1 MPSKLIFL
9 DFLGILFGIILL
21 SHGGD
26 VLTKSSV
33 DLSLKFSV
41 PKIIIGMT
49 VVSFAT
55 SAPELIVSLNAT
67 LNGFSNFA
75 IGNVIGSN
83 IANIGLVLGIIT
95 IIYPITLQQRFYTSD
110 FPILMLSTFLFY
122 LLLIT
127 GNKISRGEGIVL
139 LVLISLILIYLF
151 LYQKKSISEFSDV
164 GDTSKIS
171 IPKSIFYVLFSG
183 LLLWLGSETLI
194 KSAISVA
201 NKYEI
206 SERVISVTMVAIGT
220 SIPELAASVVASI
233 KKQNDLSIG
242 NLIGSNIFNLL
253 VVIGITSTVLPIEQI
268 DSKII
273 YNDMLWV
280 ILFSAIILPLA
291 YLKKRN
297 VLSRKKGII
306 LLTLYLIF
314 IIPLL
319 IS

>member
-1 MPSKLIFL
+1 M

-55 SAPELIVSLNAT
+55 SAPELIVSINAT

-95 IIYPITLQQRFYTSD
+95 IIYPITLQQRFYSSD

-122 LLLIT
+122 ILLIT
-127 GNKISRGEGIVL
+127 GSKISRAEGIILIVS
-139 LVLISLILIYLF
+139 ISLILIYLF

-171 IPKSIFYVLFSG
+171 IPKSIIYVLFSG

-273 YNDMLWV
+273 FNDMLWV

-291 YLKKRN
+291 YLKRKN
-297 VLSRKKGII
+297 ILTRKKGII

-319 IS
+319 LS

>member
-1 MPSKLIFL
+1 M
-9 DFLGILFGIILL
+9 DFLGIFFGIILL

-26 VLTKSSV
+26 ILTKSSV
-33 DLSLKFSV
+33 DISLKFSV

-95 IIYPITLQQRFYTSD
+95 IIYPIKLQQRFYTSD

-127 GNKISRGEGIVL
+127 GSKISRVEGIIL
-139 LVLISLILIYLF
+139 LVLISLIIIYLF

-164 GDTSKIS
+164 GDISKIS
-171 IPKSIFYVLFSG
+171 IPKSIIYVLFSG

-194 KSAISVA
+194 KSAISIA
-201 NKYEI
+201 NRYEI

-273 YNDMLWV
+273 FIDMLWV

-291 YLKKRN
+291 YLKRRN
-297 VLSRKKGII
+297 ILTRKKGII
-306 LLTLYLIF
+306 LLILYLIF
-314 IIPLL
+314 IIPLIL
-319 IS
+319 N

>member
-1 MPSKLIFL
+1 L
-9 DFLGILFGIILL
+9 DFLGIFFGIILL

-26 VLTKSSV
+26 ILTKSSV
-33 DLSLKFSV
+33 DISLKFSV

-67 LNGFSNFA
+67 LNGLSNFA

-127 GNKISRGEGIVL
+127 GNKISRVEGIIL

-151 LYQKKSISEFSDV
+151 LYQKKSISEFSDA

-201 NKYEI
+201 NRYEI

-273 YNDMLWV
+273 FSDMLWV

-291 YLKKRN
+291 YLKRKN
-297 VLSRKKGII
+297 ILTRKKGIV

-314 IIPLL
+314 TIPLL
-319 IS
+319 LS

>member
-1 MPSKLIFL
+1 L

-75 IGNVIGSN
+75 LGNVIGSN

-95 IIYPITLQQRFYTSD
+95 IIYPINLQQRFYTSD
-110 FPILMLSTFLFY
+110 FPILILSTFLFY

-127 GNKISRGEGIVL
+127 GNKISRGEGIIL
-139 LVLISLILIYLF
+139 LVLISIILIYLF

-253 VVIGITSTVLPIEQI
+253 VVIGITSTFLPIEQI

-273 YNDMLWV
+273 FNDMLWV

-291 YLKKRN
+291 YLKRKN
-297 VLSRKKGII
+297 VLTRKKGII

-319 IS
+319 LS

>member
-1 MPSKLIFL
+1 
-9 DFLGILFGIILL
+9 
-21 SHGGD
+21 
-26 VLTKSSV
+26 
-33 DLSLKFSV
+33 
-41 PKIIIGMT
+41 MT

-139 LVLISLILIYLF
+139 LVLISLIIIYLF

-273 YNDMLWV
+273 FNDMLWV

-291 YLKKRN
+291 YLKRRN
-297 VLSRKKGII
+297 ILTRKKGII

-319 IS
+319 LS

>member
-1 MPSKLIFL
+1 M

-26 VLTKSSV
+26 ILTKSSV

-55 SAPELIVSLNAT
+55 SAPELIVSINAT

-95 IIYPITLQQRFYTSD
+95 IIYPITLQQRFYSSD

-122 LLLIT
+122 ILLIT
-127 GNKISRGEGIVL
+127 GSKISRAEGIILMVS
-139 LVLISLILIYLF
+139 ISLILIYLF

-171 IPKSIFYVLFSG
+171 IPKSIIYVLFSG

-273 YNDMLWV
+273 FNDMLWV

-291 YLKKRN
+291 YLKRRN
-297 VLSRKKGII
+297 ILTRKKGII

-319 IS
+319 VS

>member
-1 MPSKLIFL
+1 M

-26 VLTKSSV
+26 ILTKSSV

-55 SAPELIVSLNAT
+55 SAPELIVSINAT

-95 IIYPITLQQRFYTSD
+95 IIYPITLQQRFYSSD

-122 LLLIT
+122 ILLIT
-127 GNKISRGEGIVL
+127 GSKISRAEGIIL
-139 LVLISLILIYLF
+139 LVSISLILIYLF

-171 IPKSIFYVLFSG
+171 IPKSIIYVLFSG

-206 SERVISVTMVAIGT
+206 SQRVISVTMVAIGT

-273 YNDMLWV
+273 FNDMLWV

-291 YLKKRN
+291 YLKRRN
-297 VLSRKKGII
+297 ILTRKKGII

-314 IIPLL
+314 IIPLIL
-319 IS
+319 S

>member
-1 MPSKLIFL
+1 M
-9 DFLGILFGIILL
+9 DFLGIFFGIILL

-26 VLTKSSV
+26 ILTKSSV
-33 DLSLKFSV
+33 DISLKFSV

-75 IGNVIGSN
+75 VGNVIGSN

-95 IIYPITLQQRFYTSD
+95 IIYPITLKQRFYTSD

-127 GNKISRGEGIVL
+127 GSKISRVEGIIL
-139 LVLISLILIYLF
+139 LVLISLIIIYLF
-151 LYQKKSISEFSDV
+151 LYQKKSISEFSDL
-164 GDTSKIS
+164 GDISKIS
-171 IPKSIFYVLFSG
+171 ISKSIIYVLFSG

-194 KSAISVA
+194 KSAISMA
-201 NKYEI
+201 NRYEI

-220 SIPELAASVVASI
+220 SIPELAASVVASV

-273 YNDMLWV
+273 FNDMLWV

-291 YLKKRN
+291 YLKRKN
-297 VLSRKKGII
+297 ILTRKKGII

-314 IIPLL
+314 IIPLIL
-319 IS
+319 N

>member
-1 MPSKLIFL
+1 M

-26 VLTKSSV
+26 ILTKSSI

-67 LNGFSNFA
+67 LIGFSNFA

-83 IANIGLVLGIIT
+83 IANIGLVLGIII
-95 IIYPITLQQRFYTSD
+95 IIYPITLQQRFYSSD

-122 LLLIT
+122 ILLIT
-127 GNKISRGEGIVL
+127 GSKISRAEGIIL
-139 LVLISLILIYLF
+139 LVSISLILIYLF

-171 IPKSIFYVLFSG
+171 IPTSIFYVLFSG

-206 SERVISVTMVAIGT
+206 SQRVISVTMVAIGT

-273 YNDMLWV
+273 FNDMLWV

-291 YLKKRN
+291 YLKRRN
-297 VLSRKKGII
+297 ILTRKKGII

-319 IS
+319 LS

>member
-1 MPSKLIFL
+1 L

-183 LLLWLGSETLI
+183 LLLWLGSETLV

-273 YNDMLWV
+273 FSDMLWV

-291 YLKKRN
+291 YLKRRN
-297 VLSRKKGII
+297 ILTRKKGII

-319 IS
+319 LS

>member
-1 MPSKLIFL
+1 M

-26 VLTKSSV
+26 ILTKSSV

-95 IIYPITLQQRFYTSD
+95 IIYPITLQQRFYSSD

-122 LLLIT
+122 ILLIT
-127 GNKISRGEGIVL
+127 GSKISRAEGIIL
-139 LVLISLILIYLF
+139 LVSISLILIYLF

-164 GDTSKIS
+164 VDTSKIS
-171 IPKSIFYVLFSG
+171 IPKSIIYVLFSG

-206 SERVISVTMVAIGT
+206 SQRVISVTMVAIGT

-273 YNDMLWV
+273 FNDMLWV

-291 YLKKRN
+291 YLKRRN
-297 VLSRKKGII
+297 ILTRKKGII

-314 IIPLL
+314 IIPLIL
-319 IS
+319 S

>member
-1 MPSKLIFL
+1 
-9 DFLGILFGIILL
+9 
-21 SHGGD
+21 
-26 VLTKSSV
+26 
-33 DLSLKFSV
+33 
-41 PKIIIGMT
+41 MT

-75 IGNVIGSN
+75 VGNVIGSN

-110 FPILMLSTFLFY
+110 FPILMISTFLFY

-127 GNKISRGEGIVL
+127 GSKISRVEGIIL
-139 LVLISLILIYLF
+139 LVLISLIIIYLF

-164 GDTSKIS
+164 GDISKIS
-171 IPKSIFYVLFSG
+171 IPKSIIYVLFSG

-194 KSAISVA
+194 KSAISIA
-201 NKYEI
+201 NRYEI

-220 SIPELAASVVASI
+220 SIPELAASVVASV

-273 YNDMLWV
+273 FNDMLWV

-291 YLKKRN
+291 YLKRKN
-297 VLSRKKGII
+297 ILTRKKGII

-314 IIPLL
+314 IIPLIL
-319 IS
+319 N